1 LSEGNDRLEIV
12 RKVIKM
18 GFIEIIEL
26 DENGVSVTDLSE
38 ASDSLRD
45 ELWLALTKENMK
57 LESENK

>member
-1 LSEGNDRLEIV
+1 
-12 RKVIKM
+12 M

-38 ASDSLRD
+38 ASDNLRD

-57 LESENK
+57 LESEKK

>member
-1 LSEGNDRLEIV
+1 
-12 RKVIKM
+12 M

-26 DENGVSVTDLSE
+26 NNDGVSVTDLSE

-57 LESENK
+57 LESELNK

>member
-1 LSEGNDRLEIV
+1 
-12 RKVIKM
+12 M

-57 LESENK
+57 LESENNK

>member
-1 LSEGNDRLEIV
+1 
-12 RKVIKM
+12 M
-18 GFIEIIEL
+18 GYIEIRDI
-26 DENGVSVTDLSE
+26 DENGGSVTDLSE